1 MSAGSPTPESSGAR
15 VPVSVIMPVYN
26 AEKYVAEAVESIIA
40 QTFRDF
46 EFLIVDDGS
55 TDNSAAILQEYAA
68 RDSRIRLISRP
79 NTGYL
84 VALNEMMERAE
95 GEWIARMDADDIALP
110 ERFALQMQ
118 YLAEHPDCVLVGSRA
133 IIIDP
138 DGQQLTTMVD
148 AFSHEDIDRKL
159 MNAQSCVFHPAV
171 IFRKQLALDLG
182 GYRKEYEFAEDM
194 DMWLRMAE
202 VGRIANIDKPLL
214 KYREHFK
221 KIGHVQAARQS
232 ELTRRLLEEAYQRRG
247 LTPPDSVTAFN
258 REAVGVGEKFQTW
271 GWWALMSGNVSTAR
285 KYAMSG
291 LLKSPLTPSAW
302 KLAYC
307 ALRGR

>member
-1 MSAGSPTPESSGAR
+1 MSAGSQPRNSSGAT
-15 VPVSVIMPVYN
+15 VPVSVVMPVYN
-26 AEKYVAEAVESIIA
+26 AEKYVGEAVKSILA

-55 TDNSAAILQEYAA
+55 TDSSLAILQEYAA
-68 RDSRIRLISRP
+68 RDSRIRLVSRP

-84 VALNEMMERAE
+84 VALNEMLERAE

-110 ERFALQMQ
+110 ERFERQLR
-118 YLAEHPDCVLVGSRA
+118 YLADHPDCVMVGSRA

-138 DGQQLTTMVD
+138 DGHTLTTMVD
-148 AFSHEDIDRKL
+148 AFSHEDIDSTL
-159 MNAQSCVFHPAV
+159 MKGESCVFHPAV
-171 IFRKQLALDLG
+171 MFRKQAALELG

-194 DMWLRMAE
+194 DLWLRFAE
-202 VGRIANIDKPLL
+202 IGRIANLDEPLL

-221 KIGHVQAARQS
+221 KIGHVQATRQS
-232 ELTRRLLEEAYQRRG
+232 DLTRRLLEEAHHRRG
-247 LTPPDSVTAFN
+247 LTPPESVRSFN
-258 REAVGVGEKFQTW
+258 RPAVGHGDRFRTW

-285 KYAMSG
+285 KHAMSC
-291 LLKSPLTPSAW
+291 LLRLPMARSSW